1 MPKMNARFVRV
12 SALSLAALLA
22 LPPATAWVAPM
33 LIAPAYA
40 RGTPDSFADLAERL
54 APGVVNIATTQ
65 TVKARNEQRGQPGVP
80 PDFDEFFRNFMERG
94 RPGPNG
100 APAPAPTPRKMQSLG
115 SGYIIDPSGIVVT
128 NNHVIDGAD
137 EITVTTPD
145 GLSLKAELIG
155 RDEKSDVAVLRV
167 KPDKPLPF
175 VVFGDSDKA
184 RVGDWVLA
192 IGNPFGLGGS
202 VTAGIVSARGRN
214 IDNGPYDSFIQT
226 DAAINH
232 GNSGGPLF
240 NMDGEVIGMNTAIY
254 SPSGGSVG
262 IGFSVPS
269 NIVKNVVTQLRDFG
283 RARRGWL
290 GVQIQTVTPEIAES
304 LGLKDAV
311 GAMVAG
317 VTSGGPAEK
326 AKLHGGDVI
335 LKFDGHEIKELK
347 ALPRVVADSGIGKTV
362 PVVVWRDGK
371 EVSFDVVV
379 GEMPDDAKIAAA
391 TPGKPAAATELTALG
406 LKIAALTPDLR
417 SRSQLSDDQKG
428 VLITDVTQG
437 TPAGDKGLKAG
448 DVIVEVQQEEVA
460 RPADV
465 QERVEKLR
473 KAGRKSVLMLVQT
486 GDGLRWVPL
495 ALTATPGRAPG

>member
-1 MPKMNARFVRV
+1 M
-12 SALSLAALLA
+12 SG
-22 LPPATAWVAPM
+22 ATKK
-33 LIAPAYA
+33 
-40 RGTPDSFADLAERL
+40 S
-54 APGVVNIATTQ
+54 
-65 TVKARNEQRGQPGVP
+65 
-80 PDFDEFFRNFMERG
+80 
-94 RPGPNG
+94 
-100 APAPAPTPRKMQSLG
+100 
-115 SGYIIDPSGIVVT
+115 
-128 NNHVIDGAD
+128 
-137 EITVTTPD
+137 
-145 GLSLKAELIG
+145 
-155 RDEKSDVAVLRV
+155 DEKSDVAVLRV

-335 LKFDGHEIKELK
+335 LKFNGHEIKELK

-417 SRSQLSDDQKG
+417 SRYQLSDDQKG